1 MKNIKRFVLSLSALL
16 LISGVALAAPVSAR
30 HASAEDSTVSSDSS
44 SSDDS
49 ASSPDD
55 SGHQIAEQLK
65 LEAKSKLEAA
75 QAKHQERTQEQ
86 RQKACTARKAN
97 LTKRMANAV
106 SQADR
111 HKGVMDDF
119 YTKVKDFY
127 TNKNLNVTN
136 YADLTA
142 AVDKAQTDAQTSID
156 ALSALDVNV
165 DCSSQTVAASVS
177 AFQTAVSDT
186 RDSLKVYRK
195 SLVDLIT
202 ALKGAST
209 GTDKSSDSGSTDNT
223 NTSNQ

>member
-1 MKNIKRFVLSLSALL
+1 M
-16 LISGVALAAPVSAR
+16 AAPVSAR
-30 HASAEDSTVSSDSS
+30 HASAEDSTASSDSA

-49 ASSPDD
+49 ISSPDG
-55 SGHQIAEQLK
+55 SGRQLAEKFK

-86 RQKACTARKAN
+86 REKACTARKAN

-106 SQADR
+106 AQAKR
-111 HKGVMDDF
+111 HKEVMDKF
-119 YTKVKDFY
+119 YTKVKSFY
-127 TNKNLNVTN
+127 TDKNLSVSN

-142 AVDKAQTDAQTSID
+142 AVDKAQADSQTSID

-177 AFQTAVSDT
+177 AFQTAVSSS
-186 RDSLKVYRK
+186 RDSLKAYRK

-209 GTDKSSDSGSTDNT
+209 GADKSSDSGSADNA